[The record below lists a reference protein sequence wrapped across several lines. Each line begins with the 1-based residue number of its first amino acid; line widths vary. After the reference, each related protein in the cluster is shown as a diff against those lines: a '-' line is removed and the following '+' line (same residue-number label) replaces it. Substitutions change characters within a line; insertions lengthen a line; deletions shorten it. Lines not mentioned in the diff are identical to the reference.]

1 MAVHANL
8 RPFQC
13 MLLTCKR
20 AFPTGAA
27 LNAHVANHALGP
39 RGRRARL
46 AAQAEEQAEGQ
57 AEEQAEEQAERAQVK
72 EQAEAQQAAV

>member
-13 MLLTCKR
+13 TTCKK

-27 LNAHVANHALGP
+27 LNAHFANHAFGP

-46 AAQAEEQAEGQ
+46 AAQAEE
-57 AEEQAEEQAERAQVK
+57 AEEQAEERAERA
-72 EQAEAQQAAV
+72 QAEAQQAAV